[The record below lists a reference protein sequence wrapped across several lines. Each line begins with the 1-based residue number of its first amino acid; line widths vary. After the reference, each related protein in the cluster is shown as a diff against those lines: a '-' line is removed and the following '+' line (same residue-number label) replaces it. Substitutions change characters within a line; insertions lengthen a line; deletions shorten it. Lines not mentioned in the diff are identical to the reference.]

1 MSMEAIVR
9 ITETEEQMRLRRA
22 EAIAQARQIRE
33 DARRNGEALL
43 DQVRKEAAQQEKVL
57 LEQAEARAQTWQ
69 ETLAKEVEAECAA
82 LRREGEGRLAAA
94 IHYIVER
101 VVKN

>member
-1 MSMEAIVR
+1 MSMEAIVK

-43 DQVRKEAAQQEKVL
+43 DQVRKEFQIPVVTDIHCVEDAIMAAES
-57 LEQAEARAQTWQ
+57 
-69 ETLAKEVEAECAA
+69 
-82 LRREGEGRLAAA
+82 
-94 IHYIVER
+94 
-101 VVKN
+101 